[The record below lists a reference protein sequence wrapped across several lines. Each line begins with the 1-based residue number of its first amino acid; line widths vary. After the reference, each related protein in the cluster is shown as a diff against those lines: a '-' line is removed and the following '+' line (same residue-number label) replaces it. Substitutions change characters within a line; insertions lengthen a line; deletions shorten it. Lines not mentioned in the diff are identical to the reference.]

1 MLKPILLVCTCV
13 IWLVLAV
20 AAPATAAEVQR
31 AGDPPPMLTG
41 ADTVKLVGSAAIAVL
56 GLGLVVWSLRP
67 QRARVSRP
75 GRDRAAPSSGRAD
88 A

>member
-13 IWLVLAV
+13 FWLVLAV
-20 AAPATAAEVQR
+20 ASPATAADVQR

-41 ADTVKLVGSAAIAVL
+41 TDTAKLVGSAALAVL

-67 QRARVSRP
+67 QRQVSRP
-75 GRDRAAPSSGRAD
+75 ARDRATPSSARAD